1 MPNHRPLPPFER
13 LHELFE
19 VIEIP
24 EEKYGVWSGLVRKV
38 SRGNQLAGSMA
49 GHPDPNANNLDRI
62 DWVVKVDGSLY
73 YASRLIYYMTSGK
86 DPGDIQV
93 DHADQNWLNNNT
105 WNLRLDDDRS
115 IQNINKPIYKNNKSG
130 VVGVCWFKPR
140 GTWQAR
146 VWIDGRNQC
155 LGYFTCKIEAAR
167 AVRDKWIELGW
178 DKLGRKLPDLDKVE
192 CGCHHCAPH
201 NF

>member
-62 DWVVKVDGSLY
+62 DWVVKVDGMPDY
-73 YASRLIYYMTSGK
+73 YASR
-86 DPGDIQV
+86 V
-93 DHADQNWLNNNT
+93 
-105 WNLRLDDDRS
+105 NLLH
-115 IQNINKPIYKNNKSG
+115 
-130 VVGVCWFKPR
+130 
-140 GTWQAR
+140 QAR
-146 VWIDGRNQC
+146 R
-155 LGYFTCKIEAAR
+155 R
-167 AVRDKWIELGW
+167 S
-178 DKLGRKLPDLDKVE
+178 
-192 CGCHHCAPH
+192 
-201 NF
+201 